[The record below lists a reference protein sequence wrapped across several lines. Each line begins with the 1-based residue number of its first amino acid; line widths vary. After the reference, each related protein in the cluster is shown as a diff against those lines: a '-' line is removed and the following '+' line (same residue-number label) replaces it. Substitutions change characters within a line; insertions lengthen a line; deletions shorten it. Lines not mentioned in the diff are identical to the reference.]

1 MARQFHQLGCFWSKV
16 SPRTEAPVPR
26 HHIICP
32 GMLHWVILCSGM
44 HTCSHQI
51 YQPQV
56 CRKTNL
62 QKGKINKNREKI
74 HILYLKGRSKHW
86 DVFLTQRYMLAHI
99 PLTKI
104 NILASVLTFTSSFS
118 SHLNH
123 YNTAFPCSLPCA
135 YPSKC
140 LHQLPL
146 LQPLS
151 AAFYLFQALI
161 WTLPMAAALISIF
174 LSTPAH

>member
-1 MARQFHQLGCFWSKV
+1 MNCQ
-16 SPRTEAPVPR
+16 
-26 HHIICP
+26 
-32 GMLHWVILCSGM
+32 GMLHWVILSSGM
-44 HTCSHQI
+44 RTCSHQI

-56 CRKTNL
+56 CRKINL
-62 QKGKINKNREKI
+62 QKGKINKNRGGKN
-74 HILYLKGRSKHW
+74 HIPHLKGRSSW
-86 DVFLTQRYMLAHI
+86 DMFLTQRYMLAHI

-123 YNTAFPCSLPCA
+123 YNTTFPCSLPCA

-140 LHQLPL
+140 LHQLAL

-151 AAFYLFQALI
+151 AAFYRS
-161 WTLPMAAALISIF
+161 TL
-174 LSTPAH
+174 LSGLYQWQQPWSLSSSPPQHIRFHPSL